1 MRKVSAI
8 IIAVLLL
15 TVSLMP
21 MTALAKGNPELM
33 LAAYFND
40 EADTITV
47 YYRVLNFLGTESADF
62 RLRFNPDVVEYI
74 ENEKTKMSD
83 VIMEIGVLPDK
94 PDTLAIEFV
103 DLYFADEDDC
113 EEDGSATVVKFT
125 FKVKDAS
132 ATEAVFISTSD
143 SYNITPDS
151 QEITTERATLKVML
165 NEGSKGFST
174 VDGYVVPEERKSEE
188 NNGNITKIIV
198 AAAVTA
204 VVFVAGLVAVVIKY
218 RKK

>member
-62 RLRFNPDVVEYI
+62 RLRFNPDVVEYV

-83 VIMEIGVLPDK
+83 VLMEIGVLP
-94 PDTLAIEFV
+94 PRR
-103 DLYFADEDDC
+103 
-113 EEDGSATVVKFT
+113 
-125 FKVKDAS
+125 
-132 ATEAVFISTSD
+132 
-143 SYNITPDS
+143 P
-151 QEITTERATLKVML
+151 Q
-165 NEGSKGFST
+165 
-174 VDGYVVPEERKSEE
+174 
-188 NNGNITKIIV
+188 GNAPRRHPRPARSHRPPLREHPI
-198 AAAVTA
+198 
-204 VVFVAGLVAVVIKY
+204 GL
-218 RKK
+218 